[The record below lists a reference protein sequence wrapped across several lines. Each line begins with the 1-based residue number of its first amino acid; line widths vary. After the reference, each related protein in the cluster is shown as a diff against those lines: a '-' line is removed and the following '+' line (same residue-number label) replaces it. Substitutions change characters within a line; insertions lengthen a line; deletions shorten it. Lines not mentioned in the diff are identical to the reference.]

1 MEDYKFLFK
10 VVLVGN
16 AGVGKTCL
24 VRRFTQGLFPPG
36 QGATIG
42 VDFMIKTVEVDG
54 EKVKVKVLRQFKIC
68 MGEFNFGDEMHLLV
82 DL

>member
-24 VRRFTQGLFPPG
+24 VRRFTQGMFPPG

-42 VDFMIKTVEVDG
+42 VDFMIKTVEIEG
-54 EKVKVKVLRQFKIC
+54 EKIKVRIIQNYLKKLSQI
-68 MGEFNFGDEMHLLV
+68 LV
-82 DL
+82 RNGSNSNEI